1 MVRANLIL
9 GVTLRWT
16 IPIQGGGGSRNTPDQ
31 FILQKLDMSAG
42 LIMSVD
48 GQLGYYTDVALSV
61 TSYNKR
67 TEGTLQNDTAQ
78 QTLK

>member
-1 MVRANLIL
+1 
-9 GVTLRWT
+9 
-16 IPIQGGGGSRNTPDQ
+16 
-31 FILQKLDMSAG
+31 MSAG

-78 QTLK
+78 QTLQLGQLTTNQIQEFWYSRNEC